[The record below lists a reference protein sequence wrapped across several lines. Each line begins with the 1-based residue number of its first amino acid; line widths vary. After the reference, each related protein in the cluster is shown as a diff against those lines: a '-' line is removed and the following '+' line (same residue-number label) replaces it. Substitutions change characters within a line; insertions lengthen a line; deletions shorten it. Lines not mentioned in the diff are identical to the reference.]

1 MYTSHFP
8 LPQEEGVS
16 HDCNQRYILLYGV
29 GKVRD
34 EARHTVKKVGKEI
47 TKLFSKK
54 TSMDIADGA
63 KVKKNVKEGFNFE
76 AAVSRFQSLS
86 YFDQHVV
93 TQQGVS
99 SVMEML
105 MAFASGNSNYLPLV
119 EHIAFLFELME
130 IALNIHGLIEFCIQV
145 C

>member
-1 MYTSHFP
+1 
-8 LPQEEGVS
+8 
-16 HDCNQRYILLYGV
+16 
-29 GKVRD
+29 
-34 EARHTVKKVGKEI
+34 
-47 TKLFSKK
+47 
-54 TSMDIADGA
+54 MDIADGA

-145 C
+145 WKFIIFGSLSCIQLMKLELVKCSF